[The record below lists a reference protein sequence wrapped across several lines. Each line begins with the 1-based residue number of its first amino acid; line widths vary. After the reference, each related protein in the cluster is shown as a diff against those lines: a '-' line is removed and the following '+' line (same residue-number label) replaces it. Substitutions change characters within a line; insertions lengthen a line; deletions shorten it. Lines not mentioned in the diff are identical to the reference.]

1 MSISTSRIV
10 SVDDLPGPKGWPLV
24 GNLPQ
29 LTPSLLHRQF
39 DDWCDEYGK
48 MYRVRM
54 AGQRIVVVSDPDLN
68 REILRDRPG
77 GFRRQSSIES
87 VMDEM
92 GSNGLFSLEGEAWRR
107 RRKLA
112 MPAFNATHL
121 RGFQP
126 TLETI
131 TERLH
136 RRWERRSPADIRAD
150 LTRFTVDVTAKLTFD
165 YDINTIEQS
174 GDVIQ
179 RHLELIFP
187 ILNRRLATPFP
198 YWRYVKLPDD
208 RALDRALA
216 ALRQDLTAVIT
227 RARANLPER
236 PSNFIEALLLA
247 QDGRGE
253 FTDDE
258 LFAEALTILIA
269 GQDTTSNAMAWLL
282 YHLAAKPDV
291 QQRIREEIEEIPS
304 VLDRQPYLEAVVAES
319 MRLQPTTPLVGLE
332 AISDTTIDGVA
343 VPAGTW
349 VVVNVQH
356 AGLQPE
362 NFSAPETFDPERWLR
377 EGPGN
382 HRPDAS
388 IPFGSGPRFC
398 PGRGLAMLEIKSV
411 TGMVCRGFDIRR
423 TYGAEPPR
431 DRFHFAVIPTG
442 MRLDLTPR
450 PAGAIRS

>member
-1 MSISTSRIV
+1 MV
-10 SVDDLPGPKGWPLV
+10 SVDDLPGPRGWPLV

-39 DDWCDEYGK
+39 DSWSDEYGAL
-48 MYRVRM
+48 YRVGMPGR
-54 AGQRIVVVSDPDLN
+54 RIVVVSDPELN

-77 GFRRQSSIES
+77 GFRRQSAIES
-87 VMDEM
+87 VMDDM

-112 MPAFNATHL
+112 MPAFNAAHL

-131 TERLH
+131 TERLR
-136 RRWERRSPADIRAD
+136 RRWERRSPEDVRAE
-150 LTRFTVDVTAKLTFD
+150 LTRYTVDVTAKLTFD
-165 YDINTIEQS
+165 YDINTIEES

-208 RALDRALA
+208 RALERALA
-216 ALRQDLTAVIT
+216 ALRQDLTAVIA

-236 PSNFIEALLLA
+236 PTNFIEALLLA
-247 QDGRGE
+247 QDGRGS

-282 YHLAAKPDV
+282 YHLAGKPEV
-291 QQRIREEIEEIPS
+291 QQRIREEIAEIPS
-304 VLDRQPYLEAVVAES
+304 VLDRQPYLEAVAAES
-319 MRLQPTTPLVGLE
+319 MRLQPTTPLIGME
-332 AISDTTIDGVA
+332 AIVDRTIAGVHI
-343 VPAGTW
+343 PAGTW

-356 AGLQPE
+356 AGLQAE
-362 NFSAPETFDPERWLR
+362 NFSEPHAFDPDRWLN

-388 IPFGSGPRFC
+388 TPFGSGPRFC
-398 PGRGLAMLEIKSV
+398 PGRGLAMLEVKSV
-411 TGMVCRGFDIRR
+411 TGMVCRNFDI
-423 TYGAEPPR
+423 ALPANSEPPR

-442 MRLDLTPR
+442 MRLDITPR
-450 PAGAIRS
+450 SAH

>member
-1 MSISTSRIV
+1 MPLSTSRML
-10 SVDDLPGPKGWPLV
+10 SVDDLPGPKGWPLL

-29 LTPSLLHRQF
+29 LTPARLHRQF
-39 DDWCDEYGK
+39 DSWCDEYGL

-54 AGQRIVVVSDPDLN
+54 AGQRIVVVSDPELN
-68 REILRDRPG
+68 REILRNRPG

-126 TLETI
+126 SLESI
-131 TERLH
+131 TDRLR
-136 RRWERRSPADIRAD
+136 RRWEDRSPDDVRAE
-150 LTRFTVDVTAKLTFD
+150 LTRYTVDVTAKLTFD

-187 ILNRRLATPFP
+187 ILNRRLGMPFP

-216 ALRQDLTAVIT
+216 ALRQDLTAVIA
-227 RARANLPER
+227 RARANLPEQ
-236 PSNFIEALLLA
+236 PTNFIEALLLA
-247 QDGRGE
+247 QDGGE
-253 FTDDE
+253 FTDAE

-282 YHLAAKPDV
+282 YHLAGNPAA
-291 QQRIREEIEEIPS
+291 QQRIREEVAQIPS
-304 VLDRQPYLEAVVAES
+304 VLDRQPYLEAVAAES
-319 MRLQPTTPLVGLE
+319 MRLQPTTPLLAME
-332 AISDTTIDGVA
+332 AIEDTTIDGVA

-349 VVVNVQH
+349 VIVNVRH
-356 AGLQPE
+356 AGLQAQ
-362 NFSAPETFDPERWLR
+362 NFSAPQTFDPDRWLR

-382 HRPDAS
+382 HRPDTAL
-388 IPFGSGPRFC
+388 PFGSGPRFC

-411 TGMVCRGFDIRR
+411 TSMVCRNFDISLPPD
-423 TYGAEPPR
+423 AEPPS

-442 MRLDLTPR
+442 MRVNVTPR
-450 PAGAIRS
+450 TAP